1 MFGAI
6 IIRFAEKQIRFG
18 ANIIRFDSKAI
29 TLGSNDI
36 RFDAV
41 ISTFAENNVTFGKVW
56 FGANLCFHSVEIY
69 HSVWRRVK
77 RRILEKTCF

>member
-1 MFGAI
+1 MLGAI

-36 RFDAV
+36 RCGAV
-41 ISTFAENNVTFGKVW
+41 IGTFAENNVTFGKVW
-56 FGANLCFHSVEIY
+56 FGAMFSFGRDITFGVEE
-69 HSVWRRVK
+69 SEKEKFFRKRV
-77 RRILEKTCF
+77 